1 MNIFLVFCNLLVKSV
16 LASDFIVLSDFK
28 SAQKKRKNIIFFN
41 TDRKSLRSYE
51 VWKIIGIQGRALFS
65 AFRRPVQRIE
75 GTIAIRKKASAKFS
89 NICLLLNLKYRK
101 HFRYS
106 FWQPSISVVGQPY
119 LKAWVKCGIYVTR
132 EGGKKIPKVGWKIS
146 YYLVWTTRLKIMMR
160 EYCYCFVSASFSNV
174 LLITTL

>member
-75 GTIAIRKKASAKFS
+75 GTIAIRKKSSAKFS
-89 NICLLLNLKYRK
+89 KICLLLNLKYRK

-132 EGGKKIPKVGWKIS
+132 EGGKKNSKS
-146 YYLVWTTRLKIMMR
+146 RLK
-160 EYCYCFVSASFSNV
+160 N
-174 LLITTL
+174 LLLPSMNNQA